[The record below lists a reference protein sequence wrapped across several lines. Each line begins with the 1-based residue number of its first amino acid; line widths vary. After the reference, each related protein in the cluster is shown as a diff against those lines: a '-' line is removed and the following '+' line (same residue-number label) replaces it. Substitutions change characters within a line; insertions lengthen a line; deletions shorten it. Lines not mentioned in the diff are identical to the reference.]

1 MLGPTKNVLQD
12 IPAAVRVCAGVYY
25 YLLAGTV
32 AVGIFGEYLFHP
44 LTYWLAVAGTVVG
57 SFLIILRA
65 RRLLVVL
72 LGILGLCGVFM
83 LVILGQIAL
92 TREVS
97 FRCGRTWV
105 HEYSEGGVNGDR
117 RTYQNVVPG
126 LLLGRAAVV
135 TRPDGCRAVRYIAP
149 S

>member
-1 MLGPTKNVLQD
+1 MLGATKNVLQD
-12 IPAAVRVCAGVYY
+12 IPAAAKACAGVYY
-25 YLLAGTV
+25 YSLAGTFV
-32 AVGIFGEYLFHP
+32 INIFGEYLSHP
-44 LTYWLAVAGTVVG
+44 LVYWLAVVGTVVG

-72 LGILGLCGVFM
+72 LGILSLGGVFM
-83 LVILGQIAL
+83 LVILGQITL

-105 HEYSEGGVNGDR
+105 HEYSEGGVNGGR
-117 RTYQNVVPG
+117 RTYRNVIPG
-126 LLLGRAAVV
+126 LLMERASVG
-135 TRPDGCRAVRYIAP
+135 TRSDGCRTVRYITP